1 MESLK
6 NQLEEFKSKREA
18 KYLRMMSKESVS
30 VEFTTFNQ
38 AKKSNS
44 QQDNT
49 QNSAQEYLSYLS

>member
-6 NQLEEFKSKREA
+6 NQLEEFKLKREA
-18 KYLRMMSKESVS
+18 KYIRMMSKESAT

-44 QQDNT
+44 QQYNA
-49 QNSAQEYLSYLS
+49 QNSIQEYLSYLS